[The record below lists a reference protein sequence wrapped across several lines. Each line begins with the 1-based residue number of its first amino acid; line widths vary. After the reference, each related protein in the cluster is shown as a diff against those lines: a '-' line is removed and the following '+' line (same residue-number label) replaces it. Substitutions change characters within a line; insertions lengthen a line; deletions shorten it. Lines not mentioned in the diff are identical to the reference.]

1 MSNNFYWNY
10 STMNFIS
17 ILTSKNMEPAC
28 LYSFVLGN
36 PPKKDSIG
44 NYEKLLEVMLGNGLV
59 SELAYRFP
67 LLLSWLTWVAA
78 SIVCLLVALVACLKW
93 FLLSEWEIKETF
105 STMVF
110 QGYLYYLITPT
121 SNNQVLKYY
130 VIILWGFSWDP
141 YLKTDGTRH
150 LIFSVKDPKLE
161 YMFNLSYI

>member
-1 MSNNFYWNY
+1 
-10 STMNFIS
+10 
-17 ILTSKNMEPAC
+17 MEQ
-28 LYSFVLGN
+28 FN
-36 PPKKDSIG
+36 
-44 NYEKLLEVMLGNGLV
+44 EKLLEVMLGNGLV

-121 SNNQVLKYY
+121 SKNQVLKDY
-130 VIILWGFSWDP
+130 VIILWVFSWDP
-141 YLKTDGTRH
+141 YLKINGTTLVTQRIMQCWPNPTE
-150 LIFSVKDPKLE
+150 LRSMDCYIQIFMYLNSKKVCKKFLRRAVIIILKANE
-161 YMFNLSYI
+161 SSLVVVWQ

>member
-1 MSNNFYWNY
+1 MEQSNQ
-10 STMNFIS
+10 
-17 ILTSKNMEPAC
+17 
-28 LYSFVLGN
+28 
-36 PPKKDSIG
+36 
-44 NYEKLLEVMLGNGLV
+44 KLLEVMLGNGLV

-121 SNNQVLKYY
+121 PNNQVLKYY
-130 VIILWGFSWDP
+130 VIILGGFSWERMIWAQETMISSDQ
-141 YLKTDGTRH
+141 LTSFFEGNHTNIQTNKHGH
-150 LIFSVKDPKLE
+150 
-161 YMFNLSYI
+161 

>member
-1 MSNNFYWNY
+1 
-10 STMNFIS
+10 
-17 ILTSKNMEPAC
+17 MEQ
-28 LYSFVLGN
+28 FN
-36 PPKKDSIG
+36 R
-44 NYEKLLEVMLGNGLV
+44 KLLEVMLGNGLV

-121 SNNQVLKYY
+121 SNNQVLKDY
-130 VIILWGFSWDP
+130 VIILWGF
-141 YLKTDGTRH
+141 LGI
-150 LIFSVKDPKLE
+150 LIPQNRWYQTLYFFLLRIQSKNI
-161 YMFNLSYI
+161 FNLLRKFPR

>member
-1 MSNNFYWNY
+1 MSTLWQILFTGVPVPTVI
-10 STMNFIS
+10 SLCIFAVHRKTMEQFNQ
-17 ILTSKNMEPAC
+17 
-28 LYSFVLGN
+28 
-36 PPKKDSIG
+36 
-44 NYEKLLEVMLGNGLV
+44 KLLEVMLGNGFV

-121 SNNQVLKYY
+121 SNSLTANTEGSCLMLLLGPGKKNALAKNR
-130 VIILWGFSWDP
+130 ISKILI
-141 YLKTDGTRH
+141 LCTQ
-150 LIFSVKDPKLE
+150 
-161 YMFNLSYI
+161 

>member
-1 MSNNFYWNY
+1 
-10 STMNFIS
+10 
-17 ILTSKNMEPAC
+17 MEQ
-28 LYSFVLGN
+28 FN
-36 PPKKDSIG
+36 
-44 NYEKLLEVMLGNGLV
+44 EKLLEVMLGNGLV

-121 SNNQVLKYY
+121 SNNQVLKDY
-130 VIILWGFSWDP
+130 VIILWGFFLGSLHQNRWYQP
-141 YLKTDGTRH
+141 PF
-150 LIFSVKDPKLE
+150 FSVKDTVVKWGHT
-161 YMFNLSYI
+161 LSQKSTVIALDFWRHK

>member
-1 MSNNFYWNY
+1 
-10 STMNFIS
+10 
-17 ILTSKNMEPAC
+17 MEQ
-28 LYSFVLGN
+28 FN
-36 PPKKDSIG
+36 
-44 NYEKLLEVMLGNGLV
+44 EKLLEVMLGNGLV

-121 SNNQVLKYY
+121 FNKKVLKHY
-130 VIILWGFSWDP
+130 VTIFLGFSWDP
-141 YLKTDGTRH
+141 YLQYKNMFDLLRK
-150 LIFSVKDPKLE
+150 FSR
-161 YMFNLSYI
+161 